1 MRTGPLT
8 LTLPLPLTLTLT
20 LILTLTLTRCAQGL
34 ALARLIFNRDRGEDV
49 AIEALLLKALALREI
64 LKDKAKLAETQNSL
78 GSLAQKQANLP
89 RQFRPSP
96 SPNPRLSSAPY
107 PYPTLLLLP
116 PPLSRPTTSA
126 RPTTSS
132 SR

>member
-1 MRTGPLT
+1 VRTGPLT

-89 RQFRPSP
+89 LRLARPLPLPLPLPLTPTPP
-96 SPNPRLSSAPY
+96 SYSYPY
-107 PYPTLLLLP
+107 PYP
-116 PPLSRPTTSA
+116 
-126 RPTTSS
+126 
-132 SR
+132 